1 MKCRVA
7 VLIIL
12 LCIGIF
18 PLAAVS
24 PAQIPLSSPI
34 YEEIDLLYQLTGR
47 ALPSTSR
54 PWNTYEALAILEA
67 IEEDTPYQD
76 LWDTA
81 YQRIEGNAFHQV
93 DETFS
98 YRISPTINLESYVHT
113 NDQDFTSYDD
123 WIYSYD
129 ERKPFLDLTL
139 SMQFSSSFLF
149 ETSLQAGVGAYIEGV
164 DPVNNNLPD
173 WGIGAILD
181 NAETEEGKDDA
192 FLVPDATLYRRTFS
206 SNLPFFGSPLEPDFP
221 RHSQMTYAG
230 PWWAISLGRGAY
242 SWGAGESGNLVVG
255 DHISNHT
262 GLTASF
268 FNEKFKAQFLYLF
281 FPDVSQTG
289 KSPRIFLAH
298 RFEFNPAVWARISIS
313 ENVMANQDGLSL
325 QYVDPTYIYHNLFH
339 VKQVNSIASLEADI
353 TPLPGL
359 AFHGQ
364 FALDQL
370 QLSSEGA
377 NTANAL
383 AFLVSS
389 SYSWNAQKGYF
400 TFGLEAA
407 STDPAMYRRQSV
419 DFLIAR
425 DLIKNQAH
433 LRPVIIDYLG
443 YSWGSDSKVYQ
454 ARLDYLLPGKVNLGT
469 SVTIHRQGELDYLA
483 AHHDVEDG
491 VDTNDDDPNISGPS
505 PSGDTIT
512 ERLIVGLGGTY
523 YTDIPNLELFGQ
535 VNWIGRRTYDR
546 PSGSAS
552 GYSDDFQILVGITK
566 RF

>member
-1 MKCRVA
+1 MKYRIA
-7 VLIIL
+7 VLMIL
-12 LCIGIF
+12 VCIGIF

-34 YEEIDLLYQLTGR
+34 YEEIDLLYQLSGR

-54 PWNTYEALAILEA
+54 PWNTYEALAILKA
-67 IEEDTPYQD
+67 IEEDNSYQD

-81 YQRIEGNAFHQV
+81 YQRMEGPSFHQV

-149 ETSLQAGVGAYIEGV
+149 ETSLQAGVGAYIEDV
-164 DPVNNNLPD
+164 DPEGEIET
-173 WGIGAILD
+173 WGIGVILD
-181 NAETEEGKDDA
+181 QGDA

-206 SNLPFFGSPLEPDFP
+206 SNLPFFGSPMEPDFP

-242 SWGAGESGNLVVG
+242 SWGAGKSGNLVVG

-268 FNEKFKAQFLYLF
+268 FNQKFKAQLLYLF
-281 FPDVSQTG
+281 FPDVSQSG

-298 RFEFNPAVWARISIS
+298 RFEFNPASWARISIS
-313 ENVMANQDGLSL
+313 ENVMANQNGLSL
-325 QYVDPTYIYHNLFH
+325 QYVDPTYIYHNIFDPP
-339 VKQVNSIASLEADI
+339 QVNSIASIEADI
-353 TPLPGL
+353 TPLPG
-359 AFHGQ
+359 FSIHGQ
-364 FALDQL
+364 FALDQF

-377 NTANAL
+377 ATANAL
-383 AFLVSS
+383 AFLVSG
-389 SYSWNAQKGYF
+389 SYSWDAQKGYF

-407 STDPAMYRRQSV
+407 STDPAMYRREYV
-419 DFLIAR
+419 DFLVAR
-425 DLIKNQAH
+425 DLFKQDDS
-433 LRPVIIDYLG
+433 LPVIIDYLG

-454 ARLDYLLPGKVNLGT
+454 ARLNYLLPGKVNLEA
-469 SVTIHRQGELDYLA
+469 SLTIHRQGELDYLA
-483 AHHDVEDG
+483 AHHVAESSS
-491 VDTNDDDPNISGPS
+491 TNDKYPNISGPS

-512 ERLIVGLGGTY
+512 ERLIVGFGGTY

-535 VNWIGRRTYDR
+535 VNWIGKREFDR

-552 GYSDDFQILVGITK
+552 GYADDFQVIFGITK

>member
-1 MKCRVA
+1 MKYRVIE
-7 VLIIL
+7 LMIL
-12 LCIGIF
+12 VCIGMF

-34 YEEIDLLYQLTGR
+34 YEEIDLLYQLSGR

-54 PWNTYEALAILEA
+54 PWNSYEALAILEV
-67 IEEDTPYQD
+67 IETDTPYQD
-76 LWDTA
+76 LWNTA
-81 YQRIEGNAFHQV
+81 YKRIGEKPYHQV

-98 YRISPTINLESYVHT
+98 YRISPTISLESYLHS

-129 ERKPFLDLTL
+129 ERKPLLDLTL

-149 ETSLQAGVGAYIEGV
+149 ETSLQAGVGAYIEDV
-164 DPVNNNLPD
+164 DPEGEIET
-173 WGIGAILD
+173 WGIGVILD
-181 NAETEEGKDDA
+181 QGDA

-206 SNLPFFGSPLEPDFP
+206 SNLPFFGSPMEPDFP

-242 SWGAGESGNLVVG
+242 SWGAGKSGNLVVG

-268 FNEKFKAQFLYLF
+268 FNQKFKAQLLYLF
-281 FPDVSQTG
+281 FPDVSQSG

-298 RFEFNPAVWARISIS
+298 RFEFNPASWARISIS
-313 ENVMANQDGLSL
+313 ENVMANQNGLSL
-325 QYVDPTYIYHNLFH
+325 QYVDPTYIYHNIFDPP
-339 VKQVNSIASLEADI
+339 QVNSIASIEADI
-353 TPLPGL
+353 TPLPG
-359 AFHGQ
+359 FSIHGQ
-364 FALDQL
+364 FALDQF
-370 QLSSEGA
+370 QLSSEKA
-377 NTANAL
+377 TTANAM
-383 AFLVSS
+383 AYLVAG
-389 SYSWNAQKGYF
+389 SYSWGVHKGYF
-400 TFGLEAA
+400 SVGLEAA
-407 STDPAMYRRQSV
+407 STDPAMYRREDV
-419 DFLIAR
+419 DFLVAR

-454 ARLDYLLPGKVNLGT
+454 ARLNYLLPGKVNLEA
-469 SVTIHRQGELDYLA
+469 SLTIHRQGELDYLA
-483 AHHDVEDG
+483 AHHVAEDG
-491 VDTNDDDPNISGPS
+491 DDTTDNNDDPNISGPS
-505 PSGDTIT
+505 PSGDSIT
-512 ERLIVGLGGTY
+512 ERLIIGFGGTY
-523 YTDIPNLELFGQ
+523 YTDMPNLELFGQ
-535 VNWIGRRTYDR
+535 VNWIGKREFDR

-552 GYSDDFQILVGITK
+552 GYADDFQVIFGITK

>member
-1 MKCRVA
+1 MKCRLA
-7 VLIIL
+7 VLMVL
-12 LCIGIF
+12 VCIGIF

-54 PWNTYEALAILEA
+54 PWNTYEALAILEV
-67 IEEDTPYQD
+67 IETDTPYQD
-76 LWDTA
+76 LWNTA
-81 YQRIEGNAFHQV
+81 YKRIGEKLYHQV

-98 YRISPTINLESYVHT
+98 YRISPTIALESYVHT

-129 ERKPFLDLTL
+129 ERKPLLDLTL
-139 SMQFSSSFLF
+139 SMQFSTSFLF
-149 ETSLQAGVGAYIEGV
+149 ETSLQAGVGAYIEDV
-164 DPVNNNLPD
+164 DPEGEIET
-173 WGIGAILD
+173 WGIGVILD
-181 NAETEEGKDDA
+181 QGDA

-206 SNLPFFGSPLEPDFP
+206 SNLPFFGSPMEPDFP

-242 SWGAGESGNLVVG
+242 SWGAGKSGNLVVG

-268 FNEKFKAQFLYLF
+268 FNQKFKAQLLYLF
-281 FPDVSQTG
+281 FPDVSQSG

-298 RFEFNPAVWARISIS
+298 RFEFNPASWARISIS
-313 ENVMANQDGLSL
+313 ENVMANQNGLSL
-325 QYVDPTYIYHNLFH
+325 QYVDPTYIYHNIFDPP
-339 VKQVNSIASLEADI
+339 QVNSIASIEADI
-353 TPLPGL
+353 TPLPG
-359 AFHGQ
+359 FSIHGQ
-364 FALDQL
+364 FALDQF
-370 QLSSEGA
+370 QQSSEGA
-377 NTANAL
+377 ATANAL
-383 AFLVSS
+383 AFLVSG
-389 SYSWNAQKGYF
+389 SYSWDAQKGYF

-407 STDPAMYRRQSV
+407 STDPAMYRREYV
-419 DFLIAR
+419 DFLVAR
-425 DLIKNQAH
+425 DLFKQDDS
-433 LRPVIIDYLG
+433 LPVIIDYLG

-454 ARLDYLLPGKVNLGT
+454 ARLNYLLPGKVNLEA
-469 SVTIHRQGELDYLA
+469 SLTIHRQGELDYLA
-483 AHHDVEDG
+483 AHHVAESSS
-491 VDTNDDDPNISGPS
+491 TNDKYPNISGPS

-512 ERLIVGLGGTY
+512 ERLIIGFGGTY

-535 VNWIGRRTYDR
+535 VNWIGKREFDR

-552 GYSDDFQILVGITK
+552 GYADDFQVIFGITK

>member
-1 MKCRVA
+1 M
-7 VLIIL
+7 VLV
-12 LCIGIF
+12 CIGIF

-67 IEEDTPYQD
+67 IEGDTPYQD

-81 YQRIEGNAFHQV
+81 YKRIEGQPFHQV

-98 YRISPTINLESYVHT
+98 YRISPTIALESYVHT

-129 ERKPFLDLTL
+129 ERKPLLDLTL
-139 SMQFSSSFLF
+139 SMQFSTSFLF
-149 ETSLQAGVGAYIEGV
+149 ETSLQAGVGAYIEDV
-164 DPVNNNLPD
+164 DPEGEIET
-173 WGIGAILD
+173 WGIGVILD
-181 NAETEEGKDDA
+181 QGDA

-206 SNLPFFGSPLEPDFP
+206 SNLPFFGSPMEPDFP

-242 SWGAGESGNLVVG
+242 SWGAGKSGNLVVG

-268 FNEKFKAQFLYLF
+268 FNQKFKTQLLYLF
-281 FPDVSQTG
+281 FPDVSQSG

-298 RFEFNPAVWARISIS
+298 RFEFNPASWARISIS
-313 ENVMANQDGLSL
+313 ENVMANQNGLSL
-325 QYVDPTYIYHNLFH
+325 QYVDPTYIYHNLFDSP
-339 VKQVNSIASLEADI
+339 QVNSIASIEADI
-353 TPLPGL
+353 TPLPG
-359 AFHGQ
+359 FSIHGQ

-370 QLSSEGA
+370 QLSSERA
-377 NTANAL
+377 TTANAI
-383 AFLVSS
+383 AYLVAG
-389 SYSWNAQKGYF
+389 SYSWGVHKGYF
-400 TFGLEAA
+400 SVGLEAA
-407 STDPAMYRRQSV
+407 STDPAMYRREDV
-419 DFLIAR
+419 DFLVAR

-454 ARLDYLLPGKVNLGT
+454 ARLNYLLPGKVNLEA
-469 SVTIHRQGELDYLA
+469 SLTIHRQGELDYLA
-483 AHHDVEDG
+483 AHHVAEDG
-491 VDTNDDDPNISGPS
+491 DDTTDNNDDPNISGPS
-505 PSGDTIT
+505 PSGDSIT
-512 ERLIVGLGGTY
+512 ERLIIGFGGTY
-523 YTDIPNLELFGQ
+523 YTDMPNLELFGQ
-535 VNWIGRRTYDR
+535 VNWIGKREFDR

-552 GYSDDFQILVGITK
+552 GYADDFQVIFGITK

>member
-1 MKCRVA
+1 MKCRVV

-34 YEEIDLLYQLTGR
+34 YEEIDLLYQLAGR

-67 IEEDTPYQD
+67 IEEDTPYHD

-81 YQRIEGNAFHQV
+81 YQRMEGTSFHQV

-98 YRISPTINLESYVHT
+98 YRMSPTINLESYVHS

-129 ERKPFLDLTL
+129 ERKPFLDLTF

-149 ETSLQAGVGAYIEGV
+149 ETSLQAGVGAYIEGE
-164 DPVNNNLPD
+164 DPTSD
-173 WGIGAILD
+173 SEIESWGIGAILD
-181 NAETEEGKDDA
+181 YGDA

-242 SWGAGESGNLVVG
+242 SWGAGKSGNLVVG
-255 DHISNHT
+255 DHISNHS

-268 FNEKFKAQFLYLF
+268 FNQKFKAQLLYLF
-281 FPDVSQTG
+281 FPDVSQSG

-298 RFEFNPAVWARISIS
+298 RFEFNPASWARISIS

-325 QYVDPTYIYHNLFH
+325 QYVDPTYIYHNLFD
-339 VKQVNSIASLEADI
+339 VDQVNSIASIEADI

-359 AFHGQ
+359 TFHGQ

-377 NTANAL
+377 NTANAI
-383 AFLVSS
+383 AYLVSG
-389 SYSWNAQKGYF
+389 SYSWGVKKGYF

-419 DFLIAR
+419 DFLVAR

-454 ARLDYLLPGKVNLGT
+454 ARFNYLLPESVNIAT

-483 AHHDVEDG
+483 AHREDTDG
-491 VDTNDDDPNISGPS
+491 DDTNNNDGEPNISGPS

-512 ERLIVGLGGTY
+512 ERLIVGLGCTY
-523 YTDIPNLELFGQ
+523 YIDIPNLELFGQ

-552 GYSDDFQILVGITK
+552 GYADDFQIVFGVTK

>member
-1 MKCRVA
+1 MQSRK
-7 VLIIL
+7 
-12 LCIGIF
+12 
-18 PLAAVS
+18 
-24 PAQIPLSSPI
+24 IP
-34 YEEIDLLYQLTGR
+34 
-47 ALPSTSR
+47 
-54 PWNTYEALAILEA
+54 
-67 IEEDTPYQD
+67 PYQD

-81 YQRIEGNAFHQV
+81 YQRIEGQPFHQV

-98 YRISPTINLESYVHT
+98 YRISPTITLESYVHT

-123 WIYSYD
+123 WIYNYD
-129 ERKPFLDLTL
+129 ERKPFLDLTF

-181 NAETEEGKDDA
+181 KGDA
-192 FLVPDATLYRRTFS
+192 FLVLDATLYRRTLT

-242 SWGAGESGNLVVG
+242 SWGAGESGNLIVG

-268 FNEKFKAQFLYLF
+268 FNQKFKAQLLYLF

-289 KSPRIFLAH
+289 KKSPRIFLAH
-298 RFEFNPAVWARISIS
+298 RFEFNPAPWARISIS

-325 QYVDPTYIYHNLFH
+325 QYVDPTYIYHNLFD
-339 VKQVNSIASLEADI
+339 VDQVNSIASLEADI
-353 TPLPGL
+353 TPLPGIT
-359 AFHGQ
+359 FHGQ

-377 NTANAL
+377 NTANAI
-383 AFLVSS
+383 AYLVSG
-389 SYSWNAQKGYF
+389 SYSWGVKKGYL
-400 TFGLEAA
+400 TFGFEAA

-419 DFLIAR
+419 DFLVAR

-454 ARLDYLLPGKVNLGT
+454 ARLNYLLPGNVNIAT

-483 AHHDVEDG
+483 AHREDTDG
-491 VDTNDDDPNISGPS
+491 DDTNNNDDEPNISGPS

-512 ERLIVGLGGTY
+512 ERLIIGLGGTY
-523 YTDIPNLELFGQ
+523 YTGIPNLELFGQ
-535 VNWIGRRTYDR
+535 VNWIGIRAYDR
-546 PSGSAS
+546 PSESAS
-552 GYSDDFQILVGITK
+552 GYADDFQIIFGITK

>member
-1 MKCRVA
+1 M
-7 VLIIL
+7 VLV
-12 LCIGIF
+12 CIGIF

-67 IEEDTPYQD
+67 IEGDTPYQD

-81 YQRIEGNAFHQV
+81 YKRIEGQPFHQV

-98 YRISPTINLESYVHT
+98 YRISPTIALESYVHT

-129 ERKPFLDLTL
+129 ERKPLLDLTL
-139 SMQFSSSFLF
+139 SMQFSTSFLF
-149 ETSLQAGVGAYIEGV
+149 ETSLQAGVGAYIEDV
-164 DPVNNNLPD
+164 DPEGEIET
-173 WGIGAILD
+173 WGIGVILD
-181 NAETEEGKDDA
+181 QGDA

-206 SNLPFFGSPLEPDFP
+206 SNLPFFGSPMEPDFP

-242 SWGAGESGNLVVG
+242 SWGAGKSGNLVVG

-268 FNEKFKAQFLYLF
+268 FNQKFKAQLLYLF
-281 FPDVSQTG
+281 FPDVSQSG

-298 RFEFNPAVWARISIS
+298 RFEFNPASWARISIS
-313 ENVMANQDGLSL
+313 ENVMANQNGLSL
-325 QYVDPTYIYHNLFH
+325 QYVDPTYIYHNIFDPP
-339 VKQVNSIASLEADI
+339 QVNSIASIEADI
-353 TPLPGL
+353 TPLPG
-359 AFHGQ
+359 FSIHGQ
-364 FALDQL
+364 FALDQF

-377 NTANAL
+377 ATANAL
-383 AFLVSS
+383 AFLVSG
-389 SYSWNAQKGYF
+389 SYSWDAQKGHF

-407 STDPAMYRRQSV
+407 STDPAMYRREYV
-419 DFLIAR
+419 DFLVAR
-425 DLIKNQAH
+425 DLFKQDDS
-433 LRPVIIDYLG
+433 LPVIIDYLG

-454 ARLDYLLPGKVNLGT
+454 ARLNYLLPGKVNLEA
-469 SVTIHRQGELDYLA
+469 SLTIHRQGELDYLA
-483 AHHDVEDG
+483 AHHEAENED
-491 VDTNDDDPNISGPS
+491 DTTNNDKDPNISGPS
-505 PSGDTIT
+505 PSGDSIT
-512 ERLIVGLGGTY
+512 ERLIIGFGGTY
-523 YTDIPNLELFGQ
+523 YTDMPNLELFGQ
-535 VNWIGRRTYDR
+535 VNWIGKREFDR

-552 GYSDDFQILVGITK
+552 GYADDFQVIFGITK

>member
-1 MKCRVA
+1 MKYHGV
-7 VLIIL
+7 VLVL
-12 LCIGIF
+12 VLFLCMVVS
-18 PLAAVS
+18 PLAAIS
-24 PAQIPLSSPI
+24 PAQIPLTSPI
-34 YEEIDLLYQLTGR
+34 YEEIDLLYRLSGY

-54 PWNTYEALAILEA
+54 PWNAYEALSILEA

-81 YQRIEGNAFHQV
+81 HQRIEGNSFHQV

-98 YRISPTINLESYVHT
+98 YRISPTINLESYLHT
-113 NDQDFTSYDD
+113 NDKDFTSYDD

-139 SMQFSSSFLF
+139 SMQFSSSFLV
-149 ETSLQAGVGAYIEGV
+149 ETSLQAGVGAYVEGV
-164 DPVNNNLPD
+164 DPKNDNLPD

-181 NAETEEGKDDA
+181 KDDA
-192 FLVPDATLYRRTFS
+192 FLVPDATLYRRAFS

-255 DHISNHT
+255 DHISNHS

-268 FNEKFKAQFLYLF
+268 FNQKFKAQLLYLF

-289 KSPRIFLAH
+289 KSARIFLAH

-353 TPLPGL
+353 TPLPGFTL
-359 AFHGQ
+359 HGQ
-364 FALDQL
+364 FAMDQL

-377 NTANAL
+377 STANAL
-383 AFLVSS
+383 AYLVSG
-389 SYSWNAQKGYF
+389 SYSWGVQKGYF

-407 STDPAMYRRQSV
+407 STDPAMYRRQSC
-419 DFLIAR
+419 
-425 DLIKNQAH
+425 
-433 LRPVIIDYLG
+433 G
-443 YSWGSDSKVYQ
+443 
-454 ARLDYLLPGKVNLGT
+454 LPGCKGFDET
-469 SVTIHRQGELDYLA
+469 
-483 AHHDVEDG
+483 
-491 VDTNDDDPNISGPS
+491 
-505 PSGDTIT
+505 
-512 ERLIVGLGGTY
+512 
-523 YTDIPNLELFGQ
+523 
-535 VNWIGRRTYDR
+535 
-546 PSGSAS
+546 
-552 GYSDDFQILVGITK
+552 
-566 RF
+566 

>member
-1 MKCRVA
+1 M
-7 VLIIL
+7 VLV
-12 LCIGIF
+12 CIGIF

-67 IEEDTPYQD
+67 IEGDTPYQD

-81 YQRIEGNAFHQV
+81 YKRIEGQPFHQV

-98 YRISPTINLESYVHT
+98 YRISPTIALESYVHT

-129 ERKPFLDLTL
+129 ERKPLLDLTL
-139 SMQFSSSFLF
+139 SMQFSTSFLF
-149 ETSLQAGVGAYIEGV
+149 ETSLQAGVGAYIEDV
-164 DPVNNNLPD
+164 DPEGEIET
-173 WGIGAILD
+173 WGIGVILD
-181 NAETEEGKDDA
+181 QGDA

-206 SNLPFFGSPLEPDFP
+206 SNLPFFGSPMEPDFP

-242 SWGAGESGNLVVG
+242 SWGAGKSGNLVVG

-268 FNEKFKAQFLYLF
+268 FNQKFKAQLLYLF
-281 FPDVSQTG
+281 FPDVSQSG

-298 RFEFNPAVWARISIS
+298 RFEFNPASWARISIS
-313 ENVMANQDGLSL
+313 ENVMANQNGLSL
-325 QYVDPTYIYHNLFH
+325 QYVDPTYIYHNIFDPP
-339 VKQVNSIASLEADI
+339 QVNSIASIEADI
-353 TPLPGL
+353 TPLPG
-359 AFHGQ
+359 FSIHGQ
-364 FALDQL
+364 FALDQF

-377 NTANAL
+377 ATANAL
-383 AFLVSS
+383 AFLVSG
-389 SYSWNAQKGYF
+389 SYSWDAQKGHF

-407 STDPAMYRRQSV
+407 STDPAMYRREYV
-419 DFLIAR
+419 DFLVAR
-425 DLIKNQAH
+425 DLFKQDDS
-433 LRPVIIDYLG
+433 LPVIIDYLG

-454 ARLDYLLPGKVNLGT
+454 ARLNYLLPGKVNLEA
-469 SVTIHRQGELDYLA
+469 SLTIHRQGELDYLA
-483 AHHDVEDG
+483 AHHEAENED
-491 VDTNDDDPNISGPS
+491 DTTNNDKDPNISGPS
-505 PSGDTIT
+505 PSGDSIT
-512 ERLIVGLGGTY
+512 ERLIIGLGGTY

-535 VNWIGRRTYDR
+535 VNWIGRREYNR
-546 PSGSAS
+546 PSESAS
-552 GYSDDFQILVGITK
+552 GYADDFQVIFGITK

>member
-1 MKCRVA
+1 MKYRVI
-7 VLIIL
+7 VLMIL
-12 LCIGIF
+12 VCIGMF

-34 YEEIDLLYQLTGR
+34 YEEIDLLYQLSGR

-54 PWNTYEALAILEA
+54 PWNSYEALAILEV
-67 IEEDTPYQD
+67 IETDTPYQD
-76 LWDTA
+76 LWNTA
-81 YQRIEGNAFHQV
+81 YKRIGEKLYHQV

-98 YRISPTINLESYVHT
+98 YRISPTISLESYLHS

-129 ERKPFLDLTL
+129 ERKPLLDLTL

-149 ETSLQAGVGAYIEGV
+149 ETSLQAGVGAYIEDV
-164 DPVNNNLPD
+164 DPEGEIET
-173 WGIGAILD
+173 WGIGVILD
-181 NAETEEGKDDA
+181 QGDA

-206 SNLPFFGSPLEPDFP
+206 SNLPFFGSPMEPDFP

-242 SWGAGESGNLVVG
+242 SWGAGKSGNLVVG

-268 FNEKFKAQFLYLF
+268 FNQKFKAQLLYLF
-281 FPDVSQTG
+281 FPDVSQSG

-298 RFEFNPAVWARISIS
+298 RFEFNPASWARISIS
-313 ENVMANQDGLSL
+313 ENVMANQNGLSL
-325 QYVDPTYIYHNLFH
+325 QYVDPTYIYHNIFDPP
-339 VKQVNSIASLEADI
+339 QVNSIASIEADI
-353 TPLPGL
+353 TPLPG
-359 AFHGQ
+359 FSIHGQ

-370 QLSSEGA
+370 QVSSESA
-377 NTANAL
+377 TTANAI
-383 AFLVSS
+383 AYLVAG
-389 SYSWNAQKGYF
+389 SYSWGVHKGYF
-400 TFGLEAA
+400 SVGLEAA
-407 STDPAMYRRQSV
+407 STDPAMYRREDV
-419 DFLIAR
+419 DFLVAR

-454 ARLDYLLPGKVNLGT
+454 ARLNYLLPGKVNLEA
-469 SVTIHRQGELDYLA
+469 SLTIHRQGELDYLA
-483 AHHDVEDG
+483 AHHVAEDG
-491 VDTNDDDPNISGPS
+491 DDTTDNNDDPNISGPS
-505 PSGDTIT
+505 PSGDSIT
-512 ERLIVGLGGTY
+512 ERLIIGFGGTY
-523 YTDIPNLELFGQ
+523 YTDMPNLELFGQ
-535 VNWIGRRTYDR
+535 VNWIGKREFDR

-552 GYSDDFQILVGITK
+552 GYADDFQVIFGITK